1 MNQVWLIFAFLHI
14 LMDIACLT
22 IHMCGGQYKAESQ
35 PHNVIFCG
43 TFSGYM
49 IFAIVRAARLIIG
62 QRTVLIVELLVE
74 TTRMTLHFLC
84 AILAM
89 HYAEEDIHLVYMGPQ
104 QELDHVYFGYCKMQG
119 VACIAAG
126 SVSLLQCV
134 LLLDLQLKS
143 LPNEDQQPLVVNIPP
158 PVWDAPY
165 DDMTIDQRDHFS
177 RTNANIYF
185 LGRNVDHWLCLKFK
199 WFREL
204 ALRQPLRFK
213 MAEYTS
219 TEGSAKAR
227 SLVIEQTPVE
237 PDHIPISQTTTSNT
251 SESASVDEWDLKW
264 EHVRR

>member
-1 MNQVWLIFAFLHI
+1 M
-14 LMDIACLT
+14 T
-22 IHMCGGQYKAESQ
+22 IHICGDTNIAEMQ

-49 IFAIVRAARLIIG
+49 IFAMVRAARLIIG
-62 QRTVLIVELLVE
+62 QRTVLIVEMLVE
-74 TTRMTLHFLC
+74 FSRMTLHFLC

-89 HYAEEDIHLVYMGPQ
+89 HYAENDIHLVYMGPQ
-104 QELDHVYFGYCKMQG
+104 QELDHVFFGFCKMQG

-126 SVSLLQCV
+126 AVSLLHCV

-143 LPNEDQQPLVVNIPP
+143 LTHEDQQPLVINVPP
-158 PVWDAPY
+158 PVWDAPF
-165 DDMTIDQRDHFS
+165 DKMTIDQRDHFTK
-177 RTNANIYF
+177 TNANIYF
-185 LGRNVDHWLCLKFK
+185 LGRHVDHWLCLKFK

-219 TEGSAKAR
+219 TEGSAIAR

-237 PDHIPISQTTTSNT
+237 LERDPITTSETT
-251 SESASVDEWDLKW
+251 SISSDSASVVDWQPKW
-264 EHVRR
+264 QHVRR